1 MLDGDGLPHMV
12 VGQVSVGIDF
22 AFLFGNLTNN
32 NAIIGV
38 VLTETAEDGVILG
51 TNDGGGFGKLLGED
65 DGLGVEVSAVA
76 ERKKI
81 LIHSSILS
89 GLSGFP
95 SRSFFSFRA
104 SVFPSPCDYMIA
116 KQSGRFLPFKTE

>member
-1 MLDGDGLPHMV
+1 MV

-22 AFLFGNLTNN
+22 AFLLGNLTNN

-76 ERKKI
+76 ERLKI
-81 LIHSSILS
+81 LIH
-89 GLSGFP
+89 G
-95 SRSFFSFRA
+95 
-104 SVFPSPCDYMIA
+104 
-116 KQSGRFLPFKTE
+116 